1 MFDSLN
7 DSLTFLNIEQDIDE
21 IVSRPDYPQNLDT
34 SPQPLKSCISKQKT
48 SSSPKSIPTKQVRFE
63 ERIVRVTYH
72 VGLPSSDNAQN
83 VVRIERLEKNVQQ
96 PYKKSFIYDGS
107 DILSKLGI

>member
-1 MFDSLN
+1 MN
-7 DSLTFLNIEQDIDE
+7 DSLTFLNVEKDIDE

-34 SPQPLKSCISKQKT
+34 SPQPLKSCLSKQKT
-48 SSSPKSIPTKQVRFE
+48 LPPKSNPKHVQFE
-63 ERIVRVTYH
+63 ENIVRVTYH
-72 VGLPSSDNAQN
+72 VGLPASDNAQN

>member
-7 DSLTFLNIEQDIDE
+7 DSLTFLNVEKDIEE
-21 IVSRPDYPQNLDT
+21 IVSRPDYSQNLDT
-34 SPQPLKSCISKQKT
+34 SPQPLKSCFSKLKT
-48 SSSPKSIPTKQVRFE
+48 LAAKSIPKHVRFE

-72 VGLPSSDNAQN
+72 VGLPASDNAQN
-83 VVRIERLEKNVQQ
+83 IVRIERLEKNVQQ
-96 PYKKSFIYDGS
+96 PNKKSFIYDGS